1 MHLKI
6 NDSFFISDIQ
16 RSDKAAY
23 IEHLQE
29 KEIYDQ
35 TLNIPFPYT
44 EQDADEWLGFVARQ
58 AEHCTNWAIRR
69 KDGFLV
75 GGIGFHG
82 QASIAPHRGELGYWL
97 AKPFWNQGIM
107 TEAVKLITRHGFAE
121 LGLKRITAHVFVSNK
136 GSARVLEKAGY
147 HLEGRLKQ
155 HYYKD
160 GKIFDGFLYAR
171 VSAEDMQ

>member
-6 NDSFFISDIQ
+6 DSGYFISDIQ

-29 KEIYDQ
+29 REIYLQ

-58 AEHCTNWAIRR
+58 AEHCTNWAVRGS
-69 KDGFLV
+69 DGCLV

-82 QASIAPHRGELGYWL
+82 QNSLAPHRAELGYWL
-97 AKPFWNQGIM
+97 AKPLWGKGIM
-107 TEAVKLITRHGFAE
+107 SAAVRLISEYGFRE
-121 LGLKRITAHVFVSNK
+121 LGLRRITAHVFHFNAA
-136 GSARVLEKAGY
+136 SARVLEKAGY

-160 GKIFDGFLYAR
+160 GKIFDGLLYAR
-171 VSAEDMQ
+171 VSAEDLQ